1 MIRKWKGR
9 KESGE
14 DTQVHTMVGG
24 PGNQIGWAAR
34 GKREKRWN

>member
-14 DTQVHTMVGG
+14 DTQVHTMVGRTRKPDWLG
-24 PGNQIGWAAR
+24 CE
-34 GKREKRWN
+34 GKA